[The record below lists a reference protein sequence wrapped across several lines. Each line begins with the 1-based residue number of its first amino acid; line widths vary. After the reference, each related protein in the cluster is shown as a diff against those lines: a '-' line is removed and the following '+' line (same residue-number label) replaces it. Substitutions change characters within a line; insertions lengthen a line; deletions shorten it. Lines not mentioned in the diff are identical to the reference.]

1 MTRTAFAPRDAG
13 MAVHVALAA
22 CVSWVVPEALWQPLA
37 RGIGRVLTFVPALG
51 SGALPF
57 DAALAAQLGC
67 SVRAL
72 GVERTAAG
80 HASRLY
86 GLREWRPRWTHEVPV
101 RIDGRQ
107 HLAGAL
113 ESGAGAVL
121 WVGRFAWAS
130 LITKM
135 GLHRAG
141 VPVTHL
147 SRPTHGF
154 GESDFAVRQ
163 LNPFWTRIEDR
174 FLRERIMLS
183 PGAETAALR
192 ALRRRLGENGVVSI
206 AVGDQAARTVGVSV
220 LGVPR
225 KLATG
230 PMHLA
235 LTSRAPLIP
244 VFTVRDEGGRFLVA
258 LEPPLDVRGLTGRE
272 ERERDVGEQYAS
284 RLEAWVRRYPGQWLG

>member
-13 MAVHVALAA
+13 MAAQVALAA
-22 CVSWVVPEALWQPLA
+22 CVSWVVPEALWLPLA
-37 RGIGRVLTFVPALG
+37 RGIGRVLTSVPALG

-57 DAALAAQLGC
+57 DAELAAQLGC
-67 SVRAL
+67 SVRTL

-80 HASRLY
+80 HASRLH
-86 GLREWRPRWTHEVPV
+86 GLREWRPWTREVPI
-101 RIDGRQ
+101 RIDGRE
-107 HLAGAL
+107 HLAAAL
-113 ESGAGAVL
+113 ESGAGALL

-130 LITKM
+130 LVTKM

-154 GESDFAVRQ
+154 GESDFAVRW

-174 FLRERIMLS
+174 FLRERIVLR

-225 KLATG
+225 RLATG

-258 LEPPLDVRGLTGRE
+258 FEPPLDIRDLTGRE
-272 ERERDVGEQYAS
+272 ERERDIGEQYAS
-284 RLEAWVRRYPGQWLG
+284 RLEGWVRRYPGQWLG